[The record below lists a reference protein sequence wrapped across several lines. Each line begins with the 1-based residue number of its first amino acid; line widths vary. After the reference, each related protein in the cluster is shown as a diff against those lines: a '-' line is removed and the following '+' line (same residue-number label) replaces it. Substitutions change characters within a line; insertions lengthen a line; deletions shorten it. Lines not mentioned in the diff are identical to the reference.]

1 MRTLLVERQVAD
13 LATTHG
19 IPEADVVSQVMLTNN
34 AIKHLIEPHE
44 VADLVTWLAG
54 PAARMTTGTTFTMDG
69 GWSAR

>member
-1 MRTLLVERQVAD
+1 
-13 LATTHG
+13 
-19 IPEADVVSQVMLTNN
+19 MLTNN